1 MKKQIQRIYHISLL
15 NDESQEHDRKNF
27 LEAMK
32 KHSEDFTAI
41 VLVLV
46 LSAIMIML
54 ALMGLV

>member
-46 LSAIMIML
+46 LSVIMILL
-54 ALMGLV
+54 ALIGVL